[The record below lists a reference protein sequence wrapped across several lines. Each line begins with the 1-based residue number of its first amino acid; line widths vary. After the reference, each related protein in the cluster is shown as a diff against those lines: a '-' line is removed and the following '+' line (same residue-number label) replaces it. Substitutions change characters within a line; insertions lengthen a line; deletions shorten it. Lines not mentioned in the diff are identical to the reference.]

1 MSIRPGI
8 GPGLWLALATA
19 AFLVPGCL
27 VAPFGGYHTPDSI
40 GAGNTQVGVAGAVM
54 AGVESDDG
62 FTYAMNEAD
71 VWLDFGAAR
80 QIDLRARAF
89 LLKMYPSGS
98 GTDLWAPG
106 LSLESKFSN
115 QSGTA
120 ALIAGLSVEVMIEA
134 GHDPFLLVT
143 PWIGG
148 SFGIGK
154 PGGLRLLLSPR
165 VAAGLGSLGVQ
176 KGGAASFS
184 IGLDI
189 PVVGKICIR
198 PEATLNCSLLVRKEF
213 LNSWNP
219 VYDPKYEE
227 IGFFHCWA
235 GLGTAVVF

>member
-1 MSIRPGI
+1 MDIRPGI
-8 GPGLWLALATA
+8 GPGLWLALAITA
-19 AFLVPGCL
+19 LLMPGCL

-40 GAGNTQVGVAGAVM
+40 GAGNTQVGVAGAAI

-62 FTYAMNEAD
+62 FTYAMSEAD
-71 VWLDFGAAR
+71 VWLDFGVAR

-89 LLKMYPSGS
+89 LLKMFPSRS

-115 QSGTA
+115 RPGTA
-120 ALIAGLSVEVMIEA
+120 ALIAGLSAEVMIEESN
-134 GHDPFLLVT
+134 DPFLLVT

-148 SFGIGK
+148 SFGIGR

-165 VAAGLGSLGVQ
+165 VAAGLGSLGIQ

-189 PVVGKICIR
+189 PITRRFCIR
-198 PEATLNCSLLVRKEF
+198 PEATANCALLVRKQP
-213 LNSWNP
+213 LGSAWNETWD
-219 VYDPKYEE
+219 YAPK
-227 IGFFHCWA
+227 GFFSCWV
-235 GLGTAVVF
+235 GFGTAVVF

>member
-1 MSIRPGI
+1 MGFRPGI
-8 GPGLWLALATA
+8 GSGFWPTLAITA
-19 AFLVPGCL
+19 LLVPGCL
-27 VAPFGGYHTPDSI
+27 VAPFGGYHTPDTI
-40 GAGNTQVGVAGAVM
+40 GEGNTQVGVAGAVIS
-54 AGVESDDG
+54 GVESDDG
-62 FTYAMNEAD
+62 FTYVMSEAD
-71 VWLDFGAAR
+71 VWLDFGVAR

-89 LLKMYPSGS
+89 LLKMFPSGS
-98 GTDLWAPG
+98 GVDLWAPG

-115 QSGTA
+115 RSGTA
-120 ALIAGLSVEVMIEA
+120 ALITGLSAEVMIEV
-134 GHDPFLLVT
+134 GQDPFLLVT

-148 SFGIGK
+148 SFGIGR

-189 PVVGKICIR
+189 PVVGNICIR
-198 PEATLNCSLLVRKEF
+198 PEATVNCSLLVRKQF
-213 LNSWNP
+213 LNNWNP